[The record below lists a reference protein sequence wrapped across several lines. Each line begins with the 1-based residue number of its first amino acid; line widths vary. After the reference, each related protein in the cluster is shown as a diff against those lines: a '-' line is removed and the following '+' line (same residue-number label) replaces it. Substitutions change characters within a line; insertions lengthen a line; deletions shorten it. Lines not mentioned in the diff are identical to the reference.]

1 MKELSLVPELEQIRR
16 EIDAL
21 NAQVQGLCEGLS
33 EDQLAWRPQP
43 NKWSIAEN
51 LIHLETTTAVML
63 PAVDRSIADA
73 RKRNLDGE
81 GPFHLGLLGRLY
93 VWYSEPPPK
102 IKLPAPKQLK
112 PLLTAPAIQACPA
125 FLASQQQMIARLR
138 QANGLDLSRV
148 RFQSPIAAYICMN
161 LLALFSVFTAHERRH
176 LAQISERRRQLDR
189 L

>member
-1 MKELSLVPELEQIRR
+1 MPLFPELEQIRR
-16 EIDAL
+16 EIDAI
-21 NAQVQGLCEGLS
+21 NAQAKGLCDGLS
-33 EDQLAWRPQP
+33 EQQLAWRPRP
-43 NKWSIAEN
+43 NSWSIAEN

-63 PAVDRSIADA
+63 PAVDEAIADA
-73 RKRNLDGE
+73 RKRNLYGE

-102 IKLPAPKQLK
+102 IKFPAPRQLK
-112 PLLTAPAIQACPA
+112 PLLTAPAVQACPA
-125 FLASQQQMIARLR
+125 FLASQQQMVARLG

-176 LAQISERRRQLDR
+176 MMQIAALRLQLR
-189 L
+189 